1 MPAIL
6 LAAVLLASP
15 PSGAP
20 TPVALTVSGGVS
32 LGFPLG
38 Y

>member
-20 TPVALTVSGGVS
+20 TPVALTVSGGVW
-32 LGFPLG
+32 LGFQPG

>member
-20 TPVALTVSGGVS
+20 TLVALTVSGWVS
-32 LGFPLG
+32 LGFPPG